1 MSEPVVDYPNRCKIT
16 LINSMDSIEAR
27 KYIISPFCGLA
38 RGNLQ
43 CPTILDL
50 SSKPKISRSN
60 FLVDFRLLSMTE
72 PENSWAQHV
81 VLHLWD
87 SPKFRFSIKKPKGS
101 INNQNGPR
109 QETWSM
115 TAKPDWTTRN
125 LPNVGKGIFSICKI
139 RNCWDC
145 RYKSI
150 INLVR
155 MNRTKYRYE

>member
-1 MSEPVVDYPNRCKIT
+1 
-16 LINSMDSIEAR
+16 MDSIEAR

-60 FLVDFRLLSMTE
+60 FLVYFRLLSITE

-81 VLHLWD
+81 VLHLCD
-87 SPKFRFSIKKPKGS
+87 SPKFRFSIKKSKGS

-109 QETWSM
+109 QETWPM
-115 TAKPDWTTRN
+115 TAKPD
-125 LPNVGKGIFSICKI
+125 
-139 RNCWDC
+139 
-145 RYKSI
+145 
-150 INLVR
+150 
-155 MNRTKYRYE
+155 